1 MAGIS
6 RAYFDGRGL
15 LSTLCNTAYFCIK
28 HLYRSTC
35 GFASLCLNRSLLN
48 FNASPLQLSISVLS
62 LRFLIPSGSVLSF
75 GPLVRSSHA
84 VFTFRPLIWCLS
96 FRFSGSVCLV
106 PFLWFRFS
114 GSVSLVRFPRSVLLS
129 PFILSSLVS
138 DAAISLRSFFS
149 FLLSASLFPSIP
161 PSEGFEQ

>member
-28 HLYRSTC
+28 HFYRSTC

-62 LRFLIPSGSVLSF
+62 LRFLTPSGSVLSF
-75 GPLVRSSHA
+75 GPLMRSSRF
-84 VFTFRPLIWCLS
+84 VLS
-96 FRFSGSVCLV
+96 FGVSRSVSLV
-106 PFLWFRFS
+106 PFVWFRFS
-114 GSVSLVRFPRSVLLS
+114 GSVSLVPSFSLRSSFPLWSLMLLS
-129 PFILSSLVS
+129 PYVH
-138 DAAISLRSFFS
+138 S
-149 FLLSASLFPSIP
+149 FLSFSPHRCSRLFLPLRASS
-161 PSEGFEQ
+161 SE